1 MSATEPQVDTEGA
14 AAALLGEQP
23 LTALERL
30 RMDVEGF
37 LVREATLLED
47 CEFEAWLGLFHPD
60 IRYWAPVRITREGF
74 GDVVEEGGLCH
85 FEDDYGFL
93 ELRIASLRS
102 KNAWAEIP
110 PSRTRRMITNVQ
122 VEGVEG
128 DRVSVR
134 SNFVVYRTRLAD
146 VENLFVGRR
155 DDVLIRHRDS
165 WRIQSRRILFD
176 TVVLQSD
183 NISILF

>member
-1 MSATEPQVDTEGA
+1 MSVEEQVDHESA
-14 AAALLGEQP
+14 AAALLGDRP

-30 RMDVEGF
+30 RIDVEQF
-37 LVREATLLED
+37 LVSEATLLED
-47 CEFEAWLGLFHPD
+47 REFETWLQLFTPD
-60 IRYWAPVRITREGF
+60 IRYWAPVRVTREGF
-74 GDVVEEGGLCH
+74 GDVVAEGGLCH
-85 FEDDYGFL
+85 FEDDFAFL

-122 VEGVEG
+122 IVGVEG

-146 VENLFVGRR
+146 VENWFVGVR
-155 DDVLIRHRDS
+155 DDVLVRHRES
-165 WRIQSRRILFD
+165 WRIDSRRILLD

-183 NISILF
+183 NVSILF